1 MTSHRALC
9 CASTRCLDTPAN
21 ENEVDRVDRTILTAE
36 LAAAEAEN
44 QDGWKEGVTAHL
56 RGRIAQAEA
65 QTGGEPTEEALTL
78 EDRVFFEPQ
87 LEELGLAGSTLSEAD
102 EEAAGSGSRSFVQAP
117 DEPEPQTEPPEPE
130 PEPELRHASSAQAS
144 LEALSTRIEQME
156 ARVLHDAKTEQKL
169 KSLKGELNKLEKDVV
184 SLRGLTGEDSA
195 PDQRQ
200 KSHNLHN
207 RVAKMH
213 NRVEEDLA
221 AMESFTKIIR
231 RKLRPERSEAAE
243 IEQVRSCFAHLLTE
257 QSIWHIEHLARCQAD
272 CVGTGPAVQAALE
285 RHLEQHFMEAVHIGR
300 SRLPSSPSSAPKS
313 DRIDAGERIRLHKS
327 PPPSPPLDPV
337 NAAEPAQM
345 QVEWLE
351 VQRMFSY
358 GATPLKR
365 AARLMDGSCSSLEPK
380 PEPQPEPEEGVP
392 LIHEGHPVR
401 DGEGLQRATAGTY
414 VHQPLDFV
422 VNQLSASR
430 PS

>member
-102 EEAAGSGSRSFVQAP
+102 EEAAGSGFR
-117 DEPEPQTEPPEPE
+117 
-130 PEPELRHASSAQAS
+130 
-144 LEALSTRIEQME
+144 
-156 ARVLHDAKTEQKL
+156 

-285 RHLEQHFMEAVHIGR
+285 RHLEQHFMEEIVG
-300 SRLPSSPSSAPKS
+300 AP
-313 DRIDAGERIRLHKS
+313 RRWRRYLA
-327 PPPSPPLDPV
+327 
-337 NAAEPAQM
+337 
-345 QVEWLE
+345 
-351 VQRMFSY
+351 
-358 GATPLKR
+358 
-365 AARLMDGSCSSLEPK
+365 
-380 PEPQPEPEEGVP
+380 
-392 LIHEGHPVR
+392 
-401 DGEGLQRATAGTY
+401 
-414 VHQPLDFV
+414 
-422 VNQLSASR
+422 
-430 PS
+430 